1 MSQSETTQD
10 PSVELPKEY
19 VSLKNSYKDNYEIVD
34 FYPLDIQT
42 KNIGCASK
50 LSPLNFK
57 KLDNKLHTPE
67 SCKTA
72 VALSNPTKLEYNSRE
87 KKQGLFCT
95 VTLQNKTIR
104 THTATNLSSLSLA
117 LNNIPQNEI
126 LSAVW
131 KGTIVADVEGK
142 WSIELRSNDSIHA
155 WIDLA
160 HENMTEYNATLK
172 DNTSKNITMVKNR
185 IVPICIQWNKSN
197 KADVNF
203 SLMIKPPNTSIYSD
217 PNKMF
222 DCLFSYMNKDGT
234 LYEPSP
240 LYYSLIENSK
250 DDTKQNL
257 FQCHYS
263 TSLGGTK
270 VYNINENNS
279 EFSTNNEEIIIPTSI
294 TLPSDLIKP
303 GNSMKTDDNGAHIF
317 NSQNVNVLTLI
328 KMNIRN
334 NTYMNGLAFTLYNG
348 YFADNVNWFNTAT
361 TLTINGRN
369 SGFTETISSIR
380 AGTDSL
386 IPVNGRDNYSV
397 QWIGQFYANASGT
410 WTFFTSSDNAS
421 YLWIGD
427 NALSGFTTSNALVNN
442 GGLHGMRERSGTIT
456 LSEGTL
462 YPIRIQFGER
472 GGGDN
477 IIVSFTPPGG
487 TKTTNGTDYYYPL
500 TSSLSQ
506 TSQLKLTSIENNDSV
521 QCVLELVGSN
531 NKPTKIMSSKKIPL
545 SKVAKSQKWN
555 LERQSNNISDTASE
569 IYFGKP
575 LITPDCRFR
584 LSFTDSGNFILHS
597 SQKGCQTMNNS
608 SVQYSTPESSTQYIY
623 SINADEKRN
632 NTYYVDKKDKTI
644 QYLPR
649 DNPMLSNLDTY
660 TPLNNYI
667 PSSDIIQNAKNVS
680 SEDECKKMCND
691 NSGCSWYY
699 TYRDNAANVQK
710 CLIGN
715 TSSSTIVSPDLINPV
730 ESGNKISSA
739 SLNIRN
745 KNILPNKDYMTD
757 NIIPAQLKT
766 LSEFNNYA
774 EYSVNSTPISGIQK
788 TGFLSEKDVQEF
800 LEKQRNYVLATNHN
814 QTTSVKEGMAILAE
828 GGKLQEVRKDL
839 DETKRKN
846 NDYNRNL
853 SKIVHSQSGI
863 SDYIDKYKAVNADM
877 VNQYKNIYNDN
888 NDETKNVNSHVF
900 NYYRPQYIKDR
911 RTLASGI
918 MEDNEEIIRE
928 QKMMYFTTGI
938 AMATLAVAGF
948 MIASRAR
955 E

>member
-1 MSQSETTQD
+1 MSQSETAQD
-10 PSVELPKEY
+10 PSVELSKEY
-19 VSLKNSYKDNYEIVD
+19 DFLKNSYKDNYGIVD

-42 KNIGCASK
+42 KKIGCTSK

-57 KLDNKLHTPE
+57 KLDNKLHTPK

-131 KGTIVADVEGK
+131 KGTIVADVGGK

-203 SLMIKPPNTSIYSD
+203 SLMIKPPSTSIYSD

-222 DCLFSYMNKDGT
+222 DCLFSYMNTDGT

-240 LYYSLIENSK
+240 LYYSIIENSK
-250 DDTKQNL
+250 NDTKKNL

-270 VYNINENNS
+270 IYDISDMNS
-279 EFSTNNEEIIIPTSI
+279 GFSMFTDEVIVPTSVSLSNDI
-294 TLPSDLIKP
+294 IKP
-303 GNSMKTDDNGAHIF
+303 GNSMKIDTNGVHIF
-317 NSQNVNVLTLI
+317 NSQNVIVRTILSIPIPADIINEFRFKLISKQNNDKLECALFLTNININTSTKENFRGI
-328 KMNIRN
+328 KK
-334 NTYMNGLAFTLYNG
+334 
-348 YFADNVNWFNTAT
+348 FASKPFKSNPLKSNPFKGFGGSKSAAPAATTAATAT
-361 TLTINGRN
+361 IASSRPSSFPSPSAPPPVPVPSIPTFKEPLKMEKLILSVSIPIANTL
-369 SGFTETISSIR
+369 
-380 AGTDSL
+380 
-386 IPVNGRDNYSV
+386 
-397 QWIGQFYANASGT
+397 
-410 WTFFTSSDNAS
+410 
-421 YLWIGD
+421 
-427 NALSGFTTSNALVNN
+427 
-442 GGLHGMRERSGTIT
+442 
-456 LSEGTL
+456 
-462 YPIRIQFGER
+462 
-472 GGGDN
+472 
-477 IIVSFTPPGG
+477 
-487 TKTTNGTDYYYPL
+487 
-500 TSSLSQ
+500 
-506 TSQLKLTSIENNDSV
+506 
-521 QCVLELVGSN
+521 
-531 NKPTKIMSSKKIPL
+531 
-545 SKVAKSQKWN
+545 KSQKWN

-575 LITPDCRFR
+575 LITSDCIFR

-597 SQKGCQTMNNS
+597 SQKGCQTQNNS
-608 SVQYSTPESSTQYIY
+608 RVRYSSLESNTQYIY
-623 SINADEKRN
+623 SINADEKMN
-632 NTYYVDKKDKTI
+632 NTYYVDKKDKTL

-660 TPLNNYI
+660 TPLYSYI

-680 SEDECKKMCND
+680 SKDECKKMCND

-699 TYRDNAANVQK
+699 TYRDNAANSQK

-757 NIIPAQLKT
+757 NIIHSQLKT
-766 LSEFNNYA
+766 ISEFNNYA

-788 TGFLSEKDVQEF
+788 IGFLSEKDVQEF
-800 LEKQRNYVLATNHN
+800 SEKQRNYVLGTNQN
-814 QTTSVKEGMAILAE
+814 QTTSVKEGMAILTE

-839 DETKRKN
+839 DEVKRQN

-853 SKIVHSQSGI
+853 SKMVHSQSGI
-863 SDYIDKYKAVNADM
+863 SDYIDKYKAVNTDM
-877 VNQYKNIYNDN
+877 VNQYKNIYNDD